1 MEIFLIFFILLEQI
15 NSFPTPQNVFSIRL
29 IGEDTLTRNAYYV
42 SPAID
47 NNGDI
52 YIITGENG
60 NFPQYTRHISKF
72 DINLMDV
79 TNDYYYFCQC
89 NFDFGEAYVIG
100 DNPKYFFLTTYIA
113 NEDYGTS
120 DFLEL
125 TGTYLAEGQNNDIEG
140 YKRFFKK
147 VGNYYY
153 LARITGGRS
162 GPIRFVVKRMEL
174 DLINNPGTSR
184 HYPFIN
190 IITNNYD
197 QIHLEYQAMFSC
209 DLTNYPN
216 YNNNFILC
224 TYFSLNKKAELSIFD
239 NNLNLKNKIEL
250 DDTPEEWPDNG
261 GFIKILYFKDNSKF
275 ILACRRGN
283 SKMRFRYFEYK

>member
-1 MEIFLIFFILLEQI
+1 MDTTI
-15 NSFPTPQNVFSIRL
+15 NYS
-29 IGEDTLTRNAYYV
+29 
-42 SPAID
+42 
-47 NNGDI
+47 
-52 YIITGENG
+52 YIS
-60 NFPQYTRHISKF
+60 QY
-72 DINLMDV
+72 
-79 TNDYYYFCQC
+79 

-100 DNPKYFFLTTYIA
+100 DNPNYLFLTTYFA
-113 NEDYGTS
+113 DEDYGTS
-120 DFLEL
+120 DFIDI
-125 TGTYLAEGQNNDIEG
+125 TGNNVAQGINYDIEG

-190 IITNNYD
+190 IINNNYYE

-216 YNNNFILC
+216 KVNNFILC
-224 TYFSLNKKAELSIFD
+224 TYFSLKKRQSFQFLI
-239 NNLNLKNKIEL
+239 I
-250 DDTPEEWPDNG
+250 
-261 GFIKILYFKDNSKF
+261 IL
-275 ILACRRGN
+275 I
-283 SKMRFRYFEYK
+283 